1 MKLAESDPLI
11 ASDDTEMI
19 EMTRCQIIS
28 WRVNCLVRIDFRPL
42 RTPRIPPQIRRGAEG
57 GRGLGGRA
65 GVRREASLLDPVIAL
80 NCLRFVRLYLSLRGV

>member
-42 RTPRIPPQIRRGAEG
+42 RTPRIPPRSGAAQKGAGALGGGQGSG
-57 GRGLGGRA
+57 GRQA
-65 GVRREASLLDPVIAL
+65 CWIP
-80 NCLRFVRLYLSLRGV
+80 